1 MYYYMD
7 LFKKENISQLLL
19 VILFSIYLIAGYN
32 TPEPISTFLQK
43 PYGKIAILLLA
54 ISLFMANPVLGIVG
68 VMVAL
73 TMIQNSNIEQDH
85 IRYYN
90 PSEPKKNA
98 HYASFNHFPYT
109 LEQEVIKKMAPL
121 SQPGLMLDRASYKP
135 KLDHLHNATSI

>member
-1 MYYYMD
+1 MD

-32 TPEPISTFLQK
+32 TPEPISTFLQQS
-43 PYGKIAILLLA
+43 YGKATILLLA
-54 ISLFMANPVLGIVG
+54 VTLFMANPVLGIVG
-68 VMVAL
+68 VLVAL
-73 TMIQNSNIEQDH
+73 TMIQNSNTEQHH

-90 PSEPKKNA
+90 PSEPKKTA

-121 SQPGLMLDRASYKP
+121 SHTGLMLDRPSYKP
-135 KLDHLHNATSI
+135 KLDNLHNATSI

>member
-1 MYYYMD
+1 MD

-43 PYGKIAILLLA
+43 PHGKIAILLLA

-68 VMVAL
+68 VIVAL